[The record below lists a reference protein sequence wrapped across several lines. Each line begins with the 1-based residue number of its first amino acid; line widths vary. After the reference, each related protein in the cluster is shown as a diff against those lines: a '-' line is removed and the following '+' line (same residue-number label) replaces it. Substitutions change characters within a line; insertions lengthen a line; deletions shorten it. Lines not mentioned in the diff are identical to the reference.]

1 MGAKLRGH
9 YRTVNRLSAEA
20 RKEPV
25 TYPGL
30 ALLPEVHNAPKTLCA
45 PKARALKDTHPGDAG
60 KLKKKNYLGAEHSE

>member
-9 YRTVNRLSAEA
+9 YCTVNHLSAET

-25 TYPGL
+25 TYLGL

-60 KLKKKNYLGAEHSE
+60 KLKKKKFKRRTL